1 VPLVVHAGDSISVS
15 IQEQSPD
22 VWQVS
27 LTNNTTGQNYQVGAQ
42 YRSSHS
48 SAEWIEEAPS
58 AGRGGILPLD
68 AFGVVTFSDAS
79 AMVGD
84 QSLNLAQVNAQPI
97 ELQSPGGQPLVTVS
111 GLGEDASSF
120 TATRT
125 STADTVPQGRST
137 RSR

>member
-1 VPLVVHAGDSISVS
+1 
-15 IQEQSPD
+15 
-22 VWQVS
+22 
-27 LTNNTTGQNYQVGAQ
+27 
-42 YRSSHS
+42 
-48 SAEWIEEAPS
+48 
-58 AGRGGILPLD
+58 
-68 AFGVVTFSDAS
+68 
-79 AMVGD
+79 MVGD